1 MGRPPKPLAGRCVE
15 GLGEGDGHFVDE
27 VAGGDAVL
35 GPESRQPLG
44 AGRQARL
51 LKADENEVSALGQDL
66 SLKSFQSVVSAGLH
80 ADILSS
86 CP

>member
-1 MGRPPKPLAGRCVE
+1 MADAAKGAQERS
-15 GLGEGDGHFVDE
+15 GEGDGNFVDE

-35 GPESRQPLG
+35 CLENRKLIG

-51 LKADENEVSALGQDL
+51 LKADKNEVSALGQDL